1 MIGEFSAF
9 LRYGLAADSVAEVE
23 LADEVD
29 MQLRYL
35 TLARRRFAHLMTV
48 TIDVDDDVRHARLP
62 ALILQPLVENAIK
75 HGVAMT
81 SASVLL
87 SIRAFRSDANMLVV
101 RIEDDAWSGSPSD
114 EPATLIGLGI
124 GLCNVTERLLAR
136 FGNAGRLVART
147 LQRGGFRSEFT
158 VPLVSS

>member
-1 MIGEFSAF
+1 MIGEFSAL
-9 LRYGLAADSVAEVE
+9 LRYGLAADPVAEVE

-81 SASVLL
+81 SV
-87 SIRAFRSDANMLVV
+87 RAALDTGVPV
-101 RIEDDAWSGSPSD
+101 RREH
-114 EPATLIGLGI
+114 
-124 GLCNVTERLLAR
+124 AR
-136 FGNAGRLVART
+136 RPD
-147 LQRGGFRSEFT
+147 RG
-158 VPLVSS
+158 